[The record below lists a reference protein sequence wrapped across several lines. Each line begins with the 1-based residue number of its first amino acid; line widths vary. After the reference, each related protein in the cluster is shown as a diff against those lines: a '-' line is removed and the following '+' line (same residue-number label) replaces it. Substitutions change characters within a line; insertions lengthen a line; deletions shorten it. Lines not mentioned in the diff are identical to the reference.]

1 MSIAQIIQQTLNT
14 LIVYDN
20 QYFNFNPRSLYNY
33 SLVEQVNAITSLV
46 KVNTLRRNEGRNWL
60 GLAPDSEMDD
70 LIVLENYLLQQD
82 LSKQGKLNKD
92 INNDIDNEMKGD
104 E

>member
-1 MSIAQIIQQTLNT
+1 M
-14 LIVYDN
+14 
-20 QYFNFNPRSLYNY
+20 
-33 SLVEQVNAITSLV
+33 

-60 GLAPDSEMDD
+60 GLAPDEEMDD

-82 LSKQGKLNKD
+82 LSKQGKLNND
-92 INNDIDNEMKGD
+92 INDDETKGG

>member
-1 MSIAQIIQQTLNT
+1 M
-14 LIVYDN
+14 
-20 QYFNFNPRSLYNY
+20 
-33 SLVEQVNAITSLV
+33 
-46 KVNTLRRNEGRNWL
+46 RRNEGRNWL
-60 GLAPDSEMDD
+60 GLAPDSEVDD